1 MPLDFARRHPSMAT
15 DSAVLSLSVT
25 EWSRRRRCWF
35 WLRSCVGFRVL
46 AGPYVVAYVDVGHGS
61 EGSAVFTG
69 VS

>member
-1 MPLDFARRHPSMAT
+1 
-15 DSAVLSLSVT
+15 
-25 EWSRRRRCWF
+25 
-35 WLRSCVGFRVL
+35 VL